1 MNDIE
6 RLEFLGG
13 PLDGAVRPVLASCPS
28 MALVFGAA
36 VVHVYVRDEV
46 YTGYGSKTVMRHH
59 EVEAYAR
66 AER

>member
-13 PLDGAVRPVLASCPS
+13 PLDGAVRPVLASSPS

-36 VVHVYVRDEV
+36 IVHVYVRDEV
-46 YTGYGSKTVMRHH
+46 YTGYGFKAVMRHH
-59 EVEAYAR
+59 EVEAHAR
-66 AER
+66 TEQ